1 MRRAILILAA
11 GLFLAHAPAA
21 RAANFVW
28 NVEVWNGTYN
38 SGVTDQ
44 AALGGTAGQSNAIVT
59 QDLTPTATFTYDG
72 PIAFANNAHYASYP
86 STSGAAVNT
95 PAQFGMVAGDIGSF
109 TSAAG
114 LSVSQFLNDI
124 MLSTPGETGN
134 AINTYMILTT
144 QYSALS
150 NGLIQVSH
158 DDGASVYV
166 GGNNN
171 AVFTS
176 AAPTADVPSKGV
188 LPAAASQT
196 LTLVYDESNGA
207 PSDLSVTITGATPVS
222 TVTTTAAAAAVP
234 APEPAGLAVLAS
246 GMLALA
252 MTRRRHRRRG

>member
-11 GLFLAHAPAA
+11 GLPLAHAPAA

-134 AINTYMILTT
+134 ATNTYMILTT

-150 NGLIQVSH
+150 NGLIQVWH
-158 DDGASVYV
+158 DDGASAYV
-166 GGNNN
+166 GSSNN

-176 AAPTADVPSKGV
+176 AAPTADIPSQGV
-188 LPAAASQT
+188 LPAAANQT
-196 LTLVYDESNGA
+196 LTLVYDEANGA

-222 TVTTTAAAAAVP
+222 TVTTTAAAVP

-252 MTRRRHRRRG
+252 MIRRRHRRRD